1 MKYSKIEVYCQP
13 LKFLFPISNVMTLES
28 LQLQNNVNNLYI
40 VLIFFL
46 NIPIPCY
53 IFIKQMSLFYSFCKY
68 KNVYISRFCSL
79 PRRRR
84 KSRLLYSSVYNR
96 CDGNG
101 KFSYMRDRGVKE
113 TMSQWI
119 FISLIATN
127 ERVVYSRF

>member
-53 IFIKQMSLFYSFCKY
+53 IFIKQMSLF
-68 KNVYISRFCSL
+68 VL
-79 PRRRR
+79 
-84 KSRLLYSSVYNR
+84 
-96 CDGNG
+96 
-101 KFSYMRDRGVKE
+101 GVGYLCIIPCF
-113 TMSQWI
+113 TW
-119 FISLIATN
+119 LA
-127 ERVVYSRF
+127 VG

>member
-1 MKYSKIEVYCQP
+1 MHLSLEVLLTVGADEEVSLTETERIRLQIYKIV
-13 LKFLFPISNVMTLES
+13 FLV
-28 LQLQNNVNNLYI
+28 
-40 VLIFFL
+40 
-46 NIPIPCY
+46 
-53 IFIKQMSLFYSFCKY
+53 FYSFCKY

-119 FISLIATN
+119 YLTT
-127 ERVVYSRF
+127 VYFSFFQLTIFG

>member
-1 MKYSKIEVYCQP
+1 M
-13 LKFLFPISNVMTLES
+13 F
-28 LQLQNNVNNLYI
+28 
-40 VLIFFL
+40 IF
-46 NIPIPCY
+46 
-53 IFIKQMSLFYSFCKY
+53 
-68 KNVYISRFCSL
+68 RD
-79 PRRRR
+79 R